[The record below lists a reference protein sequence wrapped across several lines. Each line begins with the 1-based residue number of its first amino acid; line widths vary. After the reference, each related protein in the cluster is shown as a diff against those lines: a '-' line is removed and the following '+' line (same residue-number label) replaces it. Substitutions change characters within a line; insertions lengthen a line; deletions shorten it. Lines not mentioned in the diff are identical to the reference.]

1 MLSADDVKAILKA
14 LDQVK
19 QIVEGA
25 AARQAQADK
34 TAATTGYPVGRL
46 TRQR

>member
-1 MLSADDVKAILKA
+1 MLSPDDVKAILKA

-25 AARQAQADK
+25 AARQAQAEQ
-34 TAATTGYPVGRL
+34 TAATTGYPAGRL
-46 TRQR
+46 TRRS